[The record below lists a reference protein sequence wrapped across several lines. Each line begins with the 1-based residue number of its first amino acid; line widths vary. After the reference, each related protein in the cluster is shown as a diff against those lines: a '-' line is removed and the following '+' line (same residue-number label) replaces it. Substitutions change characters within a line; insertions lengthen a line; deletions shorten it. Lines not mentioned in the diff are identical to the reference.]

1 MGTTHRENQPD
12 PIWPHIPQTGGHK
25 APSQPWAR
33 WGHSKVGWEDLPG
46 EISWKR
52 PKRRIDRMLCYRNP
66 ASVRLEPGLQ
76 PINPLFFMS
85 SSLPSSRLCHHPLQG
100 LQALRL
106 GFPCT
111 WCTPQW
117 SRARVTNTAP
127 EAALPARRVLS
138 TQPQPTPT
146 AQLSPQPIPIH
157 VWRVDPD
164 ISVPFT
170 HV

>member
-12 PIWPHIPQTGGHK
+12 PIWPHIPQTGGHE

-85 SSLPSSRLCHHPLQG
+85 SSLPSS
-100 LQALRL
+100 
-106 GFPCT
+106 
-111 WCTPQW
+111 
-117 SRARVTNTAP
+117 
-127 EAALPARRVLS
+127 
-138 TQPQPTPT
+138 
-146 AQLSPQPIPIH
+146 QLSAI
-157 VWRVDPD
+157 
-164 ISVPFT
+164 T
-170 HV
+170 HSRGSKHCGWAFPALGAHPNGAGHE